1 MIMPGAVRI
10 EIESEQLQRLLVTL
24 NRMVDELA
32 KINVQLTELQSILTE
47 IFSAIDK
54 LEFKVE
60 AH

>member
-1 MIMPGAVRI
+1 MIMPGAIRI
-10 EIESEQLQRLLVTL
+10 ELENEQLQMLLVTL
-24 NRMVDELA
+24 NRVVDELA